1 MNPRI
6 ILLYTL
12 LCCLSAILKAQERTF
27 GEALVQ
33 LKHEHDITVFIDDM
47 NAELG
52 LLAEVKSKQ
61 CVYERMGI
69 WLVTF
74 DETSVAMRDFL
85 YLAKQHAA
93 VAQAQVN
100 HIIRER
106 IIPNDPFF
114 SQQWHH
120 QQADDHDIDS
130 ELAWDITTGGQTTLG
145 DEIVVCVVEL
155 GGAQWNT
162 PDIADNHW
170 VNIHEIPS
178 NGIDDD
184 DNGFIDDYDGWNVT
198 SEDDNLSAGSHG
210 TRVCSMIGSTGN
222 NETGVTGV
230 NWDVKMMMVEIG
242 GSTEAAAIAGYAYPL
257 EMRRLYNLTQGQQGA
272 YVVAT
277 NSSWGTDNG
286 QPDDAPLWCAM
297 YDSLGVHGVL
307 SCGSTTNSNV
317 NVDVFGDLPTACPSD
332 YLISVARTNSND
344 VRNSGGYG
352 ITTID
357 LAAPGDD
364 VYLANNNGY
373 ATTTGTSFSSPCVA
387 GGIALLYSAPCN
399 SFVENA
405 QDNPATAALTLKSF
419 LLDGVDQTTQ
429 LQGELVSGGRF
440 NVNNSLQLLME
451 ACDEG
456 QCMAPFNVESAQ
468 ISGTLNYTI
477 SWTDILAAED
487 YRLSYRIVNTADW
500 INQEVNDLNTYS
512 LSNLQ
517 ACTAYEARVSAY
529 CGDTLSLWSE
539 VITWTTDGCCINPD
553 GISVLASTD
562 STLSIIWND
571 VLATDA
577 YVVTATDDNGM
588 LQTWNTNAGG
598 FFVINDLLPCMTYNI
613 QVTSGCSSPT
623 GPVPQ
628 LSTFTPGCENCALIP
643 YCETSGNDDVEFI
656 AYFSMADLEHSSEN
670 SGGYLLVPNVTDTL
684 YSGMT
689 YDVSCTPGYNGNAY
703 NENFRVWID
712 FNIDGDFDD
721 EGELVFDPNPTT
733 INVQG
738 SATMP
743 PTLTEGHSRLRVS
756 MTYTPSSSNN
766 EPEPCGAL
774 TYGEVED
781 YCVVLALGS
790 MIEGSFQQA
799 PSFSIYPN
807 PASEQI
813 RIVGLNKR
821 PEQVDLIAVDG
832 RLVSLL
838 STANWPTVSI
848 EDVPAGMYYLSLQ
861 TAEVR
866 LSLPL
871 IVHE

>member
-1 MNPRI
+1 MKSFLLSLF
-6 ILLYTL
+6 ILL
-12 LCCLSAILKAQERTF
+12 LSTVSIAQRHVRNEL
-27 GEALVQ
+27 LVQ
-33 LKHEHDITVFIDDM
+33 LKPNVQPEQVADFANELLGITAQLSV
-47 NAELG
+47 
-52 LLAEVKSKQ
+52 KQ
-61 CVYERMGI
+61 CIYDRFGI
-69 WLVTF
+69 WLF
-74 DETSVAMRDFL
+74 SYDEDAFSSRDMIYSL
-85 YLAKQHAA
+85 KQFSGIQN
-93 VAQAQVN
+93 VQVN
-100 HIIRER
+100 HIIEER
-106 IIPNDPFF
+106 IVPNDPFF

-120 QQADDHDIDS
+120 QQANDHDIDS

-145 DEIVVCVVEL
+145 DEIVVCVVEI
-155 GGAQWNT
+155 GGAQWDT
-162 PDIADNHW
+162 PDILDNHW
-170 VNIHEIPS
+170 MNIHEIPS

-184 DNGFIDDYDGWNVT
+184 DNGFIDDYHGWNIA
-198 SEDDNLSAGSHG
+198 SQDDDLSPGSHG

-242 GSTEAAAIAGYAYPL
+242 SSTEAAAIAGYAYPL
-257 EMRRLYNLTQGQQGA
+257 EMRRLYNITQGQQGA

-307 SCGSTTNSNV
+307 SCGSTSNNNV
-317 NVDVFGDLPTACPSD
+317 NVDVFGDLPTSCPSD

-352 ITTID
+352 ITSID

-364 VYLANNNGY
+364 VYLANNTGY

-399 SFVENA
+399 SFAEGA
-405 QDNPATAALTLKSF
+405 ETNPAGSALSMKSF
-419 LLDGVDQTTQ
+419 ILDGVDQTTQ
-429 LQGELVSGGRF
+429 LQEELLSGGRF
-440 NVNNSLQLLME
+440 NVNNSLQLLIG

-456 QCMAPFNVESAQ
+456 QCMAPFNMESAQ

-500 INQEVNDLNTYS
+500 TDQEVNGVNTFI

-517 ACTAYEARVSAY
+517 ACTPYEARIAAY
-529 CGDTLSLWSE
+529 CGDTLSMWSE

-577 YVVTATDDNGM
+577 YVVNATDDNG
-588 LQTWNTNAGG
+588 LTQTWNATAGG
-598 FFVINDLLPCMTYNI
+598 FFVINDLLPCMTYDI
-613 QVTSGCSSPT
+613 QIISGCTNPT
-623 GPVPQ
+623 GTAAQ

-643 YCETSGNDDVEFI
+643 YCETSGNDDAEFI
-656 AYFSMADLEHSSEN
+656 AYFGMGDLEHSSEN

-721 EGELVFDPNPTT
+721 SGELVFDPSPTT

-738 SATMP
+738 SVTMP
-743 PTLTEGHSRLRVS
+743 ASLSEGHSRLRVS

-790 MIEGSFQQA
+790 VIESPFQEQT
-799 PSFSIYPN
+799 SISIYPN

-813 RIVGLNKR
+813 RIVGLNQR
-821 PEQVDLIAVDG
+821 PEQVDLIGADG
-832 RLVSLL
+832 RLVSRL
-838 STANWPTVSI
+838 STANWPSVSI
-848 EDVPAGMYYLSLQ
+848 ADFPAGMYYLSMQ
-861 TAEVR
+861 TAEGR
-866 LSLPL
+866 RSLPL

>member
-1 MNPRI
+1 MKSFLLSLF
-6 ILLYTL
+6 ILL
-12 LCCLSAILKAQERTF
+12 LSTVGIAQRHVRNEL
-27 GEALVQ
+27 LVQ
-33 LKHEHDITVFIDDM
+33 LKPNVQPEQVADFANELLGITAQLSV
-47 NAELG
+47 
-52 LLAEVKSKQ
+52 KQ
-61 CVYERMGI
+61 CIYDRFGI
-69 WLVTF
+69 WLF
-74 DETSVAMRDFL
+74 SYDEDAFSSRDMIYSL
-85 YLAKQHAA
+85 KQFSGIQN
-93 VAQAQVN
+93 VQVN
-100 HIIRER
+100 HIIEER
-106 IIPNDPFF
+106 IVPNDPFF

-120 QQADDHDIDS
+120 QQANDHDIDS

-145 DEIVVCVVEL
+145 DEIVVCVVEI
-155 GGAQWNT
+155 GGAQWDT
-162 PDIADNHW
+162 PDILDNHW
-170 VNIHEIPS
+170 MNIHEIPS

-184 DNGFIDDYDGWNVT
+184 DNGFIDDYHGWNIA
-198 SEDDNLSAGSHG
+198 SQDDDLSPGSHG

-242 GSTEAAAIAGYAYPL
+242 SSTEAAAIAGYAYPL
-257 EMRRLYNLTQGQQGA
+257 EMRRLYNITQGQQGA

-307 SCGSTTNSNV
+307 SCGSTSNNNV

-352 ITTID
+352 ITSID

-364 VYLANNNGY
+364 VYLANNTGY

-399 SFVENA
+399 SFAEGA
-405 QDNPATAALTLKSF
+405 ETNPAGSALSMKSF
-419 LLDGVDQTTQ
+419 ILDGVDQTTQ
-429 LQGELVSGGRF
+429 LQEELLSGGRF
-440 NVNNSLQLLME
+440 NVNNSLQLLIG

-456 QCMAPFNVESAQ
+456 QCMAPFNMESAQ

-500 INQEVNDLNTYS
+500 TDQEVNGVNTFI

-517 ACTAYEARVSAY
+517 ACTPYEARIAAY
-529 CGDTLSLWSE
+529 CGDTLSMWSE

-577 YVVTATDDNGM
+577 YVVNATDDNG
-588 LQTWNTNAGG
+588 LTQTWNATAGG
-598 FFVINDLLPCMTYNI
+598 FFVINDLLPCMTYDI
-613 QVTSGCSSPT
+613 QIISGCTNPT
-623 GPVPQ
+623 GTAAQ

-643 YCETSGNDDVEFI
+643 YCETSGNDDAEFI
-656 AYFSMADLEHSSEN
+656 AYFGMGDLEHSSEN

-721 EGELVFDPNPTT
+721 SGELVFDPSPTT

-738 SATMP
+738 SVTMP
-743 PTLTEGHSRLRVS
+743 ASLSEGHSRLRVS

-790 MIEGSFQQA
+790 VIESPFQEQT
-799 PSFSIYPN
+799 SISIYPN

-813 RIVGLNKR
+813 RIVGLNQR
-821 PEQVDLIAVDG
+821 PEQVDLIGADG
-832 RLVSLL
+832 RLVSRL
-838 STANWPTVSI
+838 STANWPSVSI
-848 EDVPAGMYYLSLQ
+848 ADFPAGMYYLSMQ
-861 TAEVR
+861 TAEGR
-866 LSLPL
+866 RSLPL

>member
-1 MNPRI
+1 MKSFLLSLF
-6 ILLYTL
+6 ILL
-12 LCCLSAILKAQERTF
+12 LSTVSIAQRHVRNEL
-27 GEALVQ
+27 LVQ
-33 LKHEHDITVFIDDM
+33 LKPNVQPEQVADFANELLGITAQLSV
-47 NAELG
+47 
-52 LLAEVKSKQ
+52 KQ
-61 CVYERMGI
+61 CIYDRFGI
-69 WLVTF
+69 WLF
-74 DETSVAMRDFL
+74 SYDEDAFSSRDMIYSL
-85 YLAKQHAA
+85 KQFSGIQN
-93 VAQAQVN
+93 VQVN
-100 HIIRER
+100 HIIEER
-106 IIPNDPFF
+106 IVPNDPFF

-120 QQADDHDIDS
+120 QQANDHDIDS

-145 DEIVVCVVEL
+145 DEIVVCVVEI
-155 GGAQWNT
+155 GGAQWDT
-162 PDIADNHW
+162 PDILDNHW
-170 VNIHEIPS
+170 MNIHEIPS

-184 DNGFIDDYDGWNVT
+184 DNGFIDDYHGWNIA
-198 SEDDNLSAGSHG
+198 SQDDDLSPGSHG

-242 GSTEAAAIAGYAYPL
+242 SSTEAAAIAGYAYPL

-307 SCGSTTNSNV
+307 SCGSTSNNNV

-352 ITTID
+352 ITSID

-364 VYLANNNGY
+364 VYLANNTGY

-399 SFVENA
+399 SFAEGA
-405 QDNPATAALTLKSF
+405 ETNPAGSALSMKSF
-419 LLDGVDQTTQ
+419 ILDGVDQTTQ
-429 LQGELVSGGRF
+429 LQEELLSGGRF
-440 NVNNSLQLLME
+440 NVNNSLQLLIG

-456 QCMAPFNVESAQ
+456 QCMAPFNMESAQ

-500 INQEVNDLNTYS
+500 TDQEVNGVNTFI

-517 ACTAYEARVSAY
+517 ACTPYEARIAAY
-529 CGDTLSLWSE
+529 CGDTLSMWSE

-577 YVVTATDDNGM
+577 YVVNATDDNG
-588 LQTWNTNAGG
+588 LTQTWNATAGG
-598 FFVINDLLPCMTYNI
+598 FFVINDLLPCMTYDI
-613 QVTSGCSSPT
+613 QIISGCTNPT
-623 GPVPQ
+623 GTAAQ

-643 YCETSGNDDVEFI
+643 YCETSGNDDAEFI
-656 AYFSMADLEHSSEN
+656 AYFGMGDLEHSSEN

-721 EGELVFDPNPTT
+721 SGELVFDPSPTT

-738 SATMP
+738 SVTMP
-743 PTLTEGHSRLRVS
+743 ASLSEGHSRLRVS

-790 MIEGSFQQA
+790 VIESPFQEQT
-799 PSFSIYPN
+799 SISIYPN

-813 RIVGLNKR
+813 RIVGLNQR
-821 PEQVDLIAVDG
+821 PEQVDLIGADG
-832 RLVSLL
+832 RLVSRL
-838 STANWPTVSI
+838 STANWPSVSI
-848 EDVPAGMYYLSLQ
+848 ADFPAGMYYLSMQ
-861 TAEVR
+861 TAEGR
-866 LSLPL
+866 RSLPL

>member
-1 MNPRI
+1 MKSFLLSLF
-6 ILLYTL
+6 ILL
-12 LCCLSAILKAQERTF
+12 LSTVSIAQRHVRNEL
-27 GEALVQ
+27 LVQ
-33 LKHEHDITVFIDDM
+33 LKPNVQPEQVADFANELLGITAQLSV
-47 NAELG
+47 
-52 LLAEVKSKQ
+52 KQ
-61 CVYERMGI
+61 CIYDRFGI
-69 WLVTF
+69 WLF
-74 DETSVAMRDFL
+74 SYDEDAFSSRDMIYSL
-85 YLAKQHAA
+85 KQFSGIQN
-93 VAQAQVN
+93 VQVN
-100 HIIRER
+100 HIIEER
-106 IIPNDPFF
+106 IVPNDPFF

-120 QQADDHDIDS
+120 QQANDHDIDS

-145 DEIVVCVVEL
+145 DEIVVCVVEI
-155 GGAQWNT
+155 GGAQWDT
-162 PDIADNHW
+162 PDILDNHW
-170 VNIHEIPS
+170 MNIHEIPS

-184 DNGFIDDYDGWNVT
+184 DNGFIDDYHGWNIA
-198 SEDDNLSAGSHG
+198 SQDDDLSPGSHG

-242 GSTEAAAIAGYAYPL
+242 SSTEAAAIAGYAYPL
-257 EMRRLYNLTQGQQGA
+257 EMRRLYNITQGQQGA

-307 SCGSTTNSNV
+307 SCGSTSNNNV

-352 ITTID
+352 ITSID

-364 VYLANNNGY
+364 VYLANNTGY

-399 SFVENA
+399 SFAEGA
-405 QDNPATAALTLKSF
+405 ETNPAGSALSMKSF
-419 LLDGVDQTTQ
+419 ILDGVDQTTQ
-429 LQGELVSGGRF
+429 LQEELLSGGRF
-440 NVNNSLQLLME
+440 NVNNSLQLLIG

-456 QCMAPFNVESAQ
+456 QCMAPFNMESAQ

-500 INQEVNDLNTYS
+500 TDQEVNGVNTFI

-517 ACTAYEARVSAY
+517 ACTPYEARIAAY
-529 CGDTLSLWSE
+529 CGDTLSMWSE

-577 YVVTATDDNGM
+577 YVVNATDDNG
-588 LQTWNTNAGG
+588 LTQTWNATAGG
-598 FFVINDLLPCMTYNI
+598 FFVINDLLPCMTYDI
-613 QVTSGCSSPT
+613 QIISGCTNPT
-623 GPVPQ
+623 GTAAQ

-643 YCETSGNDDVEFI
+643 YCETSGNDDAEFI
-656 AYFSMADLEHSSEN
+656 AYFGMGDLEHSSEN

-721 EGELVFDPNPTT
+721 SGELVFDPSPTT

-738 SATMP
+738 SVTMP
-743 PTLTEGHSRLRVS
+743 ASLSEGHSRLRVS

-790 MIEGSFQQA
+790 VIESPFQEQT
-799 PSFSIYPN
+799 SISIYPN

-813 RIVGLNKR
+813 RIVGLNQR
-821 PEQVDLIAVDG
+821 PEQVDLIGADG
-832 RLVSLL
+832 RLVSRL
-838 STANWPTVSI
+838 STANWPSVSI
-848 EDVPAGMYYLSLQ
+848 ADFPAGMYYLSMQ
-861 TAEVR
+861 TAEGR
-866 LSLPL
+866 RSLPL

>member
-1 MNPRI
+1 MNVRI
-6 ILLYTL
+6 HILIALLLLLTGTL
-12 LCCLSAILKAQERTF
+12 AAQERIA

-33 LKHEHDITVFIDDM
+33 VRHQSQVDALIDDL

-52 LLAEVKSKQ
+52 LLAEVKIVQ
-61 CVYERMGI
+61 CVYDRMGI
-69 WLVTF
+69 WLVRFNENEVT
-74 DETSVAMRDFL
+74 MRDFL
-85 YLAKQHAA
+85 YAAKQHDA

-106 IIPNDPFF
+106 VIPNDPFF

-130 ELAWDITTGGQTTLG
+130 ELAWDITTGGQTTQG

-155 GGAQWNT
+155 GGAQWDT
-162 PDIADNHW
+162 PDIVDNHW

-178 NGIDDD
+178 NGVDDD
-184 DNGFIDDYDGWNVT
+184 DNGFVDDYDGWNVT
-198 SEDDNLSAGSHG
+198 SEDDNLSTGSHG

-317 NVDVFGDLPTACPSD
+317 NVDIFGDLPTACPSD

-344 VRNSGGYG
+344 IRNSGGYG

-364 VYLANNNGY
+364 VYLANNTGY
-373 ATTTGTSFSSPCVA
+373 AITTGTSFSSPCVA

-399 SFVENA
+399 SFIQNA
-405 QDNPATAALTLKSF
+405 ESDPAAAALTLKSF

-429 LQGELVSGGRF
+429 LQSELVSGGRF
-440 NVNNSLQLLME
+440 NANNSLQLLLD

-456 QCMAPFNVESAQ
+456 QCMAPFNLEAAQ
-468 ISGTLNYTI
+468 VSGTLNYTLA
-477 SWTDILAAED
+477 WTDILAAED
-487 YRLSYRIVNTADW
+487 YRLSYRVVNSAEW
-500 INQEVNDLNTYS
+500 MNQEINNLSTFT
-512 LSNLQ
+512 LSNLLT
-517 ACTAYEARVSAY
+517 CTSYEARVAAY
-529 CGDTLSLWSE
+529 CGDTLSMWSE
-539 VITWTTDGCCINPD
+539 IISWTTDGCCINPD
-553 GISVLASTD
+553 GLAVLSSTD
-562 STLSIIWND
+562 SSLSIIWND

-577 YVVTATDDNGM
+577 YTVTATDENG
-588 LQTWNTNAGG
+588 LTQTWNVTAGG
-598 FFVINDLLPCMTYNI
+598 FFTVNDLLPCMTYTI
-613 QVTSGCSSPT
+613 QVTSGCT
-623 GPVPQ
+623 GPAGPAAQ

-656 AYFSMADLEHSSEN
+656 AYFSMADLEYSSEN
-670 SGGYLLVPNVTDTL
+670 SGGYLLVPNITDTL
-684 YSGMT
+684 YSGLT
-689 YDVSCTPGYNGNAY
+689 YEVSCTPGYNGNAY

-712 FNIDGDFDD
+712 FNIDGDFED
-721 EGELVFDPNPTT
+721 EGELVFDPSPTT

-743 PTLTEGHSRLRVS
+743 SSLTEGHSRLRVS

-766 EPEPCGAL
+766 EPEPCGEM

-781 YCVVLALGS
+781 YCVVLAQGNTVERVHANHTSL
-790 MIEGSFQQA
+790 QL
-799 PSFSIYPN
+799 YPN
-807 PASEQI
+807 PAQDHI
-813 RIVGLNKR
+813 RITGLNQR
-821 PEQVDLIAVDG
+821 PQQLMLTATDG
-832 RLVSLL
+832 HLLRAL
-838 STANWPTVSI
+838 STETWPIISLSGVS
-848 EDVPAGMYYLSLQ
+848 AGIYVMVVQ
-861 TAEVR
+861 TNEGR
-866 LSLPL
+866 RSLPL

>member
-1 MNPRI
+1 MNARNT
-6 ILLYTL
+6 ILVTL
-12 LCCLSAILKAQERTF
+12 LLLLSGMLTAQERVS

-33 LKHEHDITVFIDDM
+33 LKREYDIAEFVTDM

-52 LLAEVKSKQ
+52 LLAKVKSKQ

-85 YLAKQHAA
+85 YLAKQHEAI
-93 VAQAQVN
+93 AQAQVN

-106 IIPNDPFF
+106 VIPNDPFF

-120 QQADDHDIDS
+120 QQANDHDIDS

-155 GGAQWNT
+155 GGAQWDT
-162 PDIADNHW
+162 PDIVDNHW

-184 DNGFIDDYDGWNVT
+184 DNGFVDDYHGWNIT

-210 TRVCSMIGSTGN
+210 TRVSSMIGSTGN

-242 GSTEAAAIAGYAYPL
+242 GSTEAAAIAGYVYPL

-297 YDSLGVHGVL
+297 YDSLGFHGVL
-307 SCGSTTNSNV
+307 SCGSTSNNNV
-317 NVDVFGDLPTACPSD
+317 DVDVFGDLPTACPSD

-399 SFVENA
+399 SFVQNA
-405 QDNPATAALTLKSF
+405 QDNPAAAALTLKSF

-429 LQGELVSGGRF
+429 LQGELLSGGRF
-440 NVNNSLQLLME
+440 NVNNSLQLLMD

-456 QCMAPFNVESAQ
+456 QCMAPFNMESAQ

-487 YRLSYRIVNTADW
+487 YRLSYRIVNSADW
-500 INQEVNDLNTYS
+500 INQEVNDLNTFT
-512 LSNLQ
+512 LANLQ
-517 ACTAYEARVSAY
+517 ACTAYESRVAAY

-571 VLATDA
+571 VLATDT
-577 YVVTATDDNGM
+577 YVVTATDDNG
-588 LQTWNTNAGG
+588 LTQTWNATSGG
-598 FFVINDLLPCMTYNI
+598 FFVINDLLPCMTYDI
-613 QVTSGCSSPT
+613 QITSGCASPT
-623 GPVPQ
+623 GPVAQ

-643 YCETSGNDDVEFI
+643 YCETSGNDDAEFI
-656 AYFSMADLEHSSEN
+656 AYFSMGDLEHSSEN

-721 EGELVFDPNPTT
+721 AGELVFDPSPTT

-738 SATMP
+738 AATMP
-743 PTLTEGHSRLRVS
+743 STLTEGHSRLRVS

-790 MIEGSFQQA
+790 AIEGSSLEA

-807 PASEQI
+807 PASKQI
-813 RIVGLNKR
+813 RIVGLNQR
-821 PEQVDLIAVDG
+821 PEQVDLIAADG
-832 RLVSLL
+832 RLVSRL

-848 EDVPAGMYYLSLQ
+848 ADFPAGMYYLSLQ
-861 TAEVR
+861 TAEGR
-866 LSLPL
+866 RSLPL
-871 IVHE
+871 IVHD

>member
-1 MNPRI
+1 MKSFLLSLF
-6 ILLYTL
+6 ILL
-12 LCCLSAILKAQERTF
+12 LSTVSIAQRHVRNEL
-27 GEALVQ
+27 LVQ
-33 LKHEHDITVFIDDM
+33 LKPNVQPEQVADFANELLGITAQLSV
-47 NAELG
+47 
-52 LLAEVKSKQ
+52 KQ
-61 CVYERMGI
+61 CIYDRFGI
-69 WLVTF
+69 WLF
-74 DETSVAMRDFL
+74 SYDEEAFSSRDMIYSL
-85 YLAKQHAA
+85 KQFSGIQN
-93 VAQAQVN
+93 VQVN
-100 HIIRER
+100 HIIEER
-106 IIPNDPFF
+106 IVPNDPFF

-120 QQADDHDIDS
+120 QQANDHDIDS

-145 DEIVVCVVEL
+145 DEIVVCVVEI
-155 GGAQWNT
+155 GGAQWDT
-162 PDIADNHW
+162 PDIVDNHW
-170 VNIHEIPS
+170 MNIHEIPS

-184 DNGFIDDYDGWNVT
+184 DNGFIDDYHGWNIA
-198 SEDDNLSAGSHG
+198 SQDDDLSPGSHG

-242 GSTEAAAIAGYAYPL
+242 SSTEAAAIAGYAYPL

-307 SCGSTTNSNV
+307 SCGSTSNNNV

-352 ITTID
+352 ITSID

-364 VYLANNNGY
+364 VYLANNTGY

-387 GGIALLYSAPCN
+387 GGIALLYSAPCS
-399 SFVENA
+399 SFAEGA
-405 QDNPATAALTLKSF
+405 ETNPAGSALSMKSF
-419 LLDGVDQTTQ
+419 ILDGVDQTTQ
-429 LQGELVSGGRF
+429 LQEELLSGGRF
-440 NVNNSLQLLME
+440 NVNNSLQLLIG

-456 QCMAPFNVESAQ
+456 QCMAPFNMESAQ

-500 INQEVNDLNTYS
+500 TDQEVNGVNTFT

-517 ACTAYEARVSAY
+517 ACTPYEARIAAY
-529 CGDTLSLWSE
+529 CGDTLSMWSE
-539 VITWTTDGCCINPD
+539 VITWTTDGCCVNPD

-577 YVVTATDDNGM
+577 YVINATNENG
-588 LQTWNTNAGG
+588 LTQTWNATAGG
-598 FFVINDLLPCMTYNI
+598 FFVINDLLPCMTYDI
-613 QVTSGCSSPT
+613 QIISGCTNPT
-623 GPVPQ
+623 GTAAQ
-628 LSTFTPGCENCALIP
+628 LSTFTPGCENCVLIP
-643 YCETSGNDDVEFI
+643 YCETSGNDDAEFI
-656 AYFSMADLEHSSEN
+656 AYFNMGDLEHSSEN

-721 EGELVFDPNPTT
+721 AGELVFDPNPTT

-743 PTLTEGHSRLRVS
+743 STLTEGHSRLRVS

-766 EPEPCGAL
+766 EPEPCGEL

-790 MIEGSFQQA
+790 AIEG
-799 PSFSIYPN
+799 PSQEQTSISIYPN

-813 RIVGLNKR
+813 RIVGYNQR
-821 PEQVDLIAVDG
+821 PEQVDLIAADG
-832 RLVSLL
+832 RLVSRL

-848 EDVPAGMYYLSLQ
+848 ADFPAGMYYLSLQ
-861 TAEVR
+861 TAEGR
-866 LSLPL
+866 RSLPL
-871 IVHE
+871 IVHD

>member
-1 MNPRI
+1 MKSFLLSLF
-6 ILLYTL
+6 ILL
-12 LCCLSAILKAQERTF
+12 LSTVSIAQRHVRNEL
-27 GEALVQ
+27 LVQ
-33 LKHEHDITVFIDDM
+33 LKPNVQPEQVADFANELLGITAQLSV
-47 NAELG
+47 
-52 LLAEVKSKQ
+52 KQ
-61 CVYERMGI
+61 CIYDRFGI
-69 WLVTF
+69 WLF
-74 DETSVAMRDFL
+74 SYDEEAFSSRDMIYSL
-85 YLAKQHAA
+85 KQFSGIQN
-93 VAQAQVN
+93 VQVN
-100 HIIRER
+100 HIIEER
-106 IIPNDPFF
+106 IVPNDPFF

-120 QQADDHDIDS
+120 QQANDHDIDS

-145 DEIVVCVVEL
+145 DEIVVCVVEI
-155 GGAQWNT
+155 GGAQWDT
-162 PDIADNHW
+162 PDILDNHW
-170 VNIHEIPS
+170 MNIHEIPS

-184 DNGFIDDYDGWNVT
+184 DNGFVDDYHGWNIA
-198 SEDDNLSAGSHG
+198 SQDDDLSAGSHG

-242 GSTEAAAIAGYAYPL
+242 SSTEAAAIAGYAYPL

-307 SCGSTTNSNV
+307 SCGSTSNNNV

-352 ITTID
+352 ITSID

-364 VYLANNNGY
+364 VYLANNTGY

-399 SFVENA
+399 SFAEGA
-405 QDNPATAALTLKSF
+405 ETNPAGSALSMKSF
-419 LLDGVDQTTQ
+419 ILDGVDQTTQ
-429 LQGELVSGGRF
+429 LQEELLSGGRF
-440 NVNNSLQLLME
+440 NVNNSLQLLIG

-456 QCMAPFNVESAQ
+456 QCMAPFNMESAQ

-500 INQEVNDLNTYS
+500 TDQEVNGVNTFT

-517 ACTAYEARVSAY
+517 ACTPYEARIAAY
-529 CGDTLSLWSE
+529 CGDTLSMWSE

-553 GISVLASTD
+553 GISVLAATD

-571 VLATDA
+571 VLATDN
-577 YVVTATDDNGM
+577 YVINATNENG
-588 LQTWNTNAGG
+588 LTQTWNATAGG
-598 FFVINDLLPCMTYNI
+598 FFVINDLLPCMTYDI
-613 QVTSGCSSPT
+613 QIISGCTNPT
-623 GPVPQ
+623 GTAAQ

-643 YCETSGNDDVEFI
+643 YCETSGNDDAEFI
-656 AYFSMADLEHSSEN
+656 AYFGMGDLEHSSEN

-689 YDVSCTPGYNGNAY
+689 YDVSCAPGYNGNAY

-712 FNIDGDFDD
+712 FNIDGDFEDA
-721 EGELVFDPNPTT
+721 GELVFDPSPTT

-738 SATMP
+738 SVTMP
-743 PTLTEGHSRLRVS
+743 ASLSEGHSRLRVS

-790 MIEGSFQQA
+790 AIEGPFQEQT
-799 PSFSIYPN
+799 SISIYPN

-813 RIVGLNKR
+813 RIIGLNQR
-821 PEQVDLIAVDG
+821 PEQVDLIAADG
-832 RLVSLL
+832 RLVSRL
-838 STANWPTVSI
+838 STENWPTVSI
-848 EDVPAGMYYLSLQ
+848 ADFPAGTYYLSLQ
-861 TAEVR
+861 TAEGR
-866 LSLPL
+866 RSLPL

>member
-1 MNPRI
+1 MKSFLLSLF
-6 ILLYTL
+6 ILL
-12 LCCLSAILKAQERTF
+12 LSTVGIAQRHVRNEL
-27 GEALVQ
+27 LVQ
-33 LKHEHDITVFIDDM
+33 LKPNVQPEQVADFANELLGITAQLSV
-47 NAELG
+47 
-52 LLAEVKSKQ
+52 KQ
-61 CVYERMGI
+61 CIYDRFGI
-69 WLVTF
+69 WLF
-74 DETSVAMRDFL
+74 SYDEDAFSSRDMIYSL
-85 YLAKQHAA
+85 KQFSGIQN
-93 VAQAQVN
+93 VQVN
-100 HIIRER
+100 HIIEER
-106 IIPNDPFF
+106 IVPNDPFF

-120 QQADDHDIDS
+120 QQANDHDIDS

-145 DEIVVCVVEL
+145 DEIVVCVVEI
-155 GGAQWNT
+155 GGAQWDT
-162 PDIADNHW
+162 PDILDNHW
-170 VNIHEIPS
+170 MNIHEIPS

-184 DNGFIDDYDGWNVT
+184 DNGFIDDYHGWNIA
-198 SEDDNLSAGSHG
+198 SQDDDLSPGSHG

-242 GSTEAAAIAGYAYPL
+242 SSTEAAAIAGYAYPL
-257 EMRRLYNLTQGQQGA
+257 EMRRLYNITQGQQGA

-307 SCGSTTNSNV
+307 SCGSTSNNNV

-352 ITTID
+352 ITSID

-364 VYLANNNGY
+364 VYLANNTGY

-399 SFVENA
+399 SFAEGA
-405 QDNPATAALTLKSF
+405 ETNPAGSALSMKSF
-419 LLDGVDQTTQ
+419 ILDGVDQTTQ
-429 LQGELVSGGRF
+429 LQEELLSGGRF
-440 NVNNSLQLLME
+440 NVNNSLQLLIG

-456 QCMAPFNVESAQ
+456 QCMAPFNMESAQ

-500 INQEVNDLNTYS
+500 TDQEVNGVNTFI

-517 ACTAYEARVSAY
+517 ACTPYEARIAAY
-529 CGDTLSLWSE
+529 CGDTLSMWSE

-562 STLSIIWND
+562 STLSITWND

-577 YVVTATDDNGM
+577 YVVNATDDNG
-588 LQTWNTNAGG
+588 LTQTWNATAGG
-598 FFVINDLLPCMTYNI
+598 FFVINDLLPCMTYDI
-613 QVTSGCSSPT
+613 QIISGCTNPT
-623 GPVPQ
+623 GTAAQ

-643 YCETSGNDDVEFI
+643 YCETSGNDDAEFI
-656 AYFSMADLEHSSEN
+656 AYFGMGDLEHSSEN

-721 EGELVFDPNPTT
+721 SGELVFDPSPTT

-738 SATMP
+738 SVTMP
-743 PTLTEGHSRLRVS
+743 ASLSEGHSRLRVS

-790 MIEGSFQQA
+790 VIESPFQEQT
-799 PSFSIYPN
+799 SISIYPN

-813 RIVGLNKR
+813 RIVGLNQR
-821 PEQVDLIAVDG
+821 PEQVDLIGADG
-832 RLVSLL
+832 RLVSRL
-838 STANWPTVSI
+838 STANWPSVSI
-848 EDVPAGMYYLSLQ
+848 ADFPAGMYYLSMQ
-861 TAEVR
+861 TAEGR
-866 LSLPL
+866 RSLPL

>member
-1 MNPRI
+1 MKSFLLTLF
-6 ILLYTL
+6 ILL
-12 LCCLSAILKAQERTF
+12 LSTVSIAQRHVRNEL
-27 GEALVQ
+27 LVQ
-33 LKHEHDITVFIDDM
+33 LKPNVQPDQVADFANELLGITAQLSV
-47 NAELG
+47 
-52 LLAEVKSKQ
+52 KQ
-61 CVYERMGI
+61 CVYDSFGI
-69 WLVTF
+69 WLF
-74 DETSVAMRDFL
+74 SYNEEAFSSRDMIYSL
-85 YLAKQHAA
+85 KQFSGI
-93 VAQAQVN
+93 QNAQVN

-106 IIPNDPFF
+106 VIPNDPFF

-120 QQADDHDIDS
+120 QQANDHDIDS

-145 DEIVVCVVEL
+145 DEIVVCVVEI
-155 GGAQWNT
+155 GGAQWDT
-162 PDIADNHW
+162 PDIVDNHW

-184 DNGFIDDYDGWNVT
+184 DNGFVDDYHGWNIT

-210 TRVCSMIGSTGN
+210 TRVSSMIGSTGN

-257 EMRRLYNLTQGQQGA
+257 EMRRLYNLTQGQLGA

-307 SCGSTTNSNV
+307 SCGSTSNNNV
-317 NVDVFGDLPTACPSD
+317 DVDVFGDLPTACPSD

-399 SFVENA
+399 SFVQNA
-405 QDNPATAALTLKSF
+405 QDNPAAAALTLKSF

-429 LQGELVSGGRF
+429 LQSELLSGGRF
-440 NVNNSLQLLME
+440 NVYNSLQLLMD

-456 QCMAPFNVESAQ
+456 QCMAPFNMESAQ

-487 YRLSYRIVNTADW
+487 YRLSYRIVNSADW
-500 INQEVNDLNTYS
+500 INQEVNDLNTFT
-512 LSNLQ
+512 LANLQ
-517 ACTAYEARVSAY
+517 ACTAYEARVAAY

-577 YVVTATDDNGM
+577 YVVTATDDNG
-588 LQTWNTNAGG
+588 LTQTWNATSGG
-598 FFVINDLLPCMTYNI
+598 FFVINDLLPCMTYDI
-613 QVTSGCSSPT
+613 QITSGCTSPT
-623 GPVPQ
+623 GPVAQ

-643 YCETSGNDDVEFI
+643 YCETSGNDDAEFI
-656 AYFSMADLEHSSEN
+656 AYFSMGDLEHSSEN

-689 YDVSCTPGYNGNAY
+689 YDLSCTPGYNGNAY

-721 EGELVFDPNPTT
+721 AGELVFDPSPTT

-738 SATMP
+738 AATMP
-743 PTLTEGHSRLRVS
+743 STLTEGHSCLRVS

-790 MIEGSFQQA
+790 MIEGSSLEA
-799 PSFSIYPN
+799 PSFCIYPN

-813 RIVGLNKR
+813 RIVGLIQR
-821 PEQVDLIAVDG
+821 PEQVDLIAADG
-832 RLVSLL
+832 RTVSRL

-848 EDVPAGMYYLSLQ
+848 ADFPAGMYYLSLQ
-861 TAEVR
+861 TAEGR
-866 LSLPL
+866 RSLPL